1 MLLSDPDLYPDCC
14 ETNVDSYITRFG
26 GVKIQGVYVLKHI
39 SLPLYQLI
47 RHFIVFDG
55 KDYIDITPFI
65 DNRTHNYFVPIVTDT
80 ANMFIQ
86 SLDHINKY
94 TEQETE
100 LMYYVYCYLDPETK
114 LPFYVGKGSQNR
126 AYTHMYLPREKN
138 KNKNKTRFKNKLEKM
153 KQQGIEPVVVF
164 LAQNITDEEMAY
176 SIEESFIK
184 QYGRLGYEEH
194 GTLLNTC
201 LGSRPPNHKGK
212 TYEQIYGPGRAA
224 QQREKRARLQKER
237 GGYGPK
243 KHKTDTKDK
252 IREKTSG
259 TANPMYGRQHS
270 DSSKNKIGQSNKK
283 YVGRLNKK
291 SQRWQLISPH
301 NETHILYGNEL
312 DIFCKLNNLNA
323 GTFRVGVCK
332 GWPPSSKGKNAGW
345 VIKRL
350 PALQSD
356 IDDNS
361 FRGFSL

>member
-14 ETNVDSYITRFG
+14 ESNVDSYITRFG

-126 AYTHMYLPREKN
+126 AYAHMYLPREKN

-184 QYGRLGYEEH
+184 QYGRLGYEEN

-212 TYEQIYGPGRAA
+212 TYEQIYGPDRAA

-243 KHKTDTKDK
+243 KHKTATKDK

-259 TANPMYGRQHS
+259 SANPMYGKHHTSESKEKIR
-270 DSSKNKIGQSNKK
+270 KNKISCSGVDHHISKHWVLTSPEGEIYEQ
-283 YVGRLNKK
+283 VGDLKGLCTKMNISFATMYAAFANNRVPK
-291 SQRWQLISPH
+291 S
-301 NETHILYGNEL
+301 G
-312 DIFCKLNNLNA
+312 KA
-323 GTFRVGVCK
+323 K
-332 GWPPSSKGKNAGW
+332 GWSLSTK
-345 VIKRL
+345 
-350 PALQSD
+350 QD
-356 IDDNS
+356 IDEDS